1 MKRNIP
7 LSVQIW
13 LFCVG
18 VTLSIFLLIALVL
31 PYSLRN
37 FFTEQV
43 FDILMGSE
51 PTINCAV
58 SVVATSAS
66 PMPVQP
72 SIQIKENEE
81 DKASIGPIE
90 TEGPIE
96 IKSLMITLPA
106 SVSGNNNVDTFSFS
120 ANEGDNNNVDGSFS
134 AVIPTI
140 TTAITPASL
149 PIVNYLI
156 INEDISAKG
165 PYELPEGFYQGIR
178 DDAQKQIAQVAKY
191 SQEINK
197 RTLYYVIRK
206 NQING
211 QAASLVSYTWGSYS
225 DDLAQQMLGRLTW
238 LMVVA
243 ILGSLL
249 PSILLARRLTQP
261 LVQMENHM
269 TQIAEGNLQQPI
281 ILKRRDEIGR
291 LAQSFEQMRCR
302 LLRQDEA
309 QRSYHQNISH
319 ELKTPVMIIR
329 SYSQSILDGVY
340 PNGTLEGSLAVINKE
355 TDRLDKRI
363 GDLIYLSKLNY
374 LTTREPEWVLFPLD
388 QELRDCLERFKC
400 QRVDI
405 QFEIQLKPLSIRGDR
420 EQWRVVLENLLDNQ
434 IRYAKQVI
442 RIILENHE
450 GKGILSIVNDG
461 PLIDEGQLSSLFEP
475 FATGN
480 NGQYGLGL
488 AIVRQVVNLH
498 QGTIKVENLKTGPCF
513 LIELP
518 CAAE

>member
-72 SIQIKENEE
+72 SIQIKNEE

-90 TEGPIE
+90 TDGPIE
-96 IKSLMITLPA
+96 TKSLMITLPTNENGNNNTGTLFI
-106 SVSGNNNVDTFSFS
+106 SSTESGNNNG
-120 ANEGDNNNVDGSFS
+120 EGIFS

-140 TTAITPASL
+140 ATAITPASL

-156 INEDISAKG
+156 INEDISATG

-178 DDAQKQIAQVAKY
+178 DDAQEQIAQVAKY
-191 SQEINK
+191 SKEINK

-238 LMVVA
+238 LMLVA

-281 ILKRRDEIGR
+281 TLKRRDEIGR

-374 LTTREPEWVLFPLD
+374 LTTREHEWALFYLD

-405 QFEIQLKPLSIRGDR
+405 QFETQVNSLRIRGDR
-420 EQWRVVLENLLDNQ
+420 EQWRVVLENILDNQ
-434 IRYAKQVI
+434 IRYARQVI
-442 RIILENHE
+442 KICLKKQE
-450 GKGILSIVNDG
+450 GIGILSIANDG

-475 FATGN
+475 FAIGN
-480 NGQYGLGL
+480 KGQYGLGL

-498 QGTIKVENLKTGPCF
+498 QGTIKIENHKTGPCF

-518 CAAE
+518 YAAE

>member
-1 MKRNIP
+1 MKKNIP

-31 PYSLRN
+31 PYSLRS

-51 PTINCAV
+51 PTINCDV
-58 SVVATSAS
+58 SVVGKSAS
-66 PMPVQP
+66 PMSDQQ
-72 SIQIKENEE
+72 IIEIKENEE
-81 DKASIGPIE
+81 DKAIIGKIE
-90 TEGPIE
+90 T
-96 IKSLMITLPA
+96 KSLMITLPTNENGNNNIGTLSISA
-106 SVSGNNNVDTFSFS
+106 TESGNNNGEGIFS
-120 ANEGDNNNVDGSFS
+120 
-134 AVIPTI
+134 VIPTI
-140 TTAITPASL
+140 ATAITPASL

-156 INEDISAKG
+156 INEDISATG

-191 SQEINK
+191 SKEINK

-238 LMVVA
+238 LMLVA

-249 PSILLARRLTQP
+249 PSILLARRLTRP

-281 ILKRRDEIGR
+281 TLKRRDEIGR
-291 LAQSFEQMRCR
+291 LARSFEQMRCR

-329 SYSQSILDGVY
+329 SYSQSISDGVY

-363 GDLIYLSKLNY
+363 GELIYLSKLNY
-374 LTTREPEWVLFPLD
+374 LTTREHQWELFSLD
-388 QELRDCLERFKC
+388 QEIRDCLERFKC

-405 QFEIQLKPLSIRGDR
+405 RFESHLNPLSIKGDR

-434 IRYAKQVI
+434 IRYACQVI
-442 RIILENHE
+442 KICLENRE
-450 GKGILSIVNDG
+450 GIGILSITNDG
-461 PLIDEGQLSSLFEP
+461 PQIDEVQLSSLFEP

-480 NGQYGLGL
+480 MGQFGLGL

-518 CAAE
+518 CEAE